1 MESRRAIS
9 KKFLPFIFETFKT
22 KRFFFV
28 GDTSKISSEV
38 GKATPWFGMPGLGDK
53 QVCKVNSQNVA
64 IREMHKM
71 GGVKYVKPVELIHQ
85 NLEILKDRDK
95 YMFLIDRRITP
106 FKDNN
111 FYLEGRPIPIDA
123 AYNVGGI
130 HIVVTDT
137 FSGDLSQ
144 PDPPR

>member
-1 MESRRAIS
+1 
-9 KKFLPFIFETFKT
+9 
-22 KRFFFV
+22 
-28 GDTSKISSEV
+28 
-38 GKATPWFGMPGLGDK
+38 MPGLGDK